1 MLFRILKAARNLPS
15 LFYLFLEGMPF
26 LGGGELLWARLCLP
40 CPCDMPGTLH
50 ISHTCLVKAWLVTA
64 KSDSQSAG
72 TSIWLCSLLLPLP
85 PILSPFWFLL
95 IFPTLNVI
103 GCSIPRTL
111 FFSVYTLSLGDLIC
125 LRSLNPIY
133 KLTYLKCI
141 SAAQTFL
148 QLQTFPQLPTFISDG
163 LCNRHLKCNTSKF
176 KLFISKLPKVPVYW
190 LSISINGT
198 SIFLQLK
205 ENSVFLTSYLC

>member
-1 MLFRILKAARNLPS
+1 MFSMKSSLAGLYCTFKALMHTPTCS
-15 LFYLFLEGMPF
+15 QT
-26 LGGGELLWARLCLP
+26 ELLFSNMHHIFFQVSFIT
-40 CPCDMPGTLH
+40 CPY
-50 ISHTCLVKAWLVTA
+50 SV
-64 KSDSQSAG
+64 S
-72 TSIWLCSLLLPLP
+72 
-85 PILSPFWFLL
+85 ILSFLHRL
-95 IFPTLNVI
+95 SFAYK
-103 GCSIPRTL
+103 TL